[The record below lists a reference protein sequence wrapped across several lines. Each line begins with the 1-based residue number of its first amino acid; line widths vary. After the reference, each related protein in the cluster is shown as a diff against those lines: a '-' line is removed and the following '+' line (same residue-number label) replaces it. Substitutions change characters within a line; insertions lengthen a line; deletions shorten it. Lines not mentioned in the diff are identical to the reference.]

1 MFDYRLKVFY
11 TVANRLSFTK
21 AANELNISQPA
32 VTKHIKEIENQLNTK
47 LFDRKGTT
55 IQITESGK
63 ILFVYAEK
71 SRQLYRDLEF
81 AIAQLNKQEKGKLKI
96 GASTTIAQYIL
107 PEILARFNSYYKDIN
122 IELVTHNSED
132 IATLLKSGKID
143 LGIVEGES
151 KSSYFDYQKF
161 KRDEIVL
168 VCNADHPLV
177 NRNFKIKD
185 LYDVDLIVREQG
197 SGTQEFIQNQLKKS
211 GVDLQKLNIIMQLGS
226 SESIKNYLLHS
237 EAMAFLSI
245 STILPELKNNQLN
258 VIDIKNFSIERDF
271 NFITLKGE
279 QSELIDLFMKFISY
293 N

>member
-21 AANELNISQPA
+21 AASELNISQPA

-55 IQITESGK
+55 IQLTESGK

-107 PEILARFNSYYKDIN
+107 PEILAKFNSYYKEIN
-122 IELVTHNSED
+122 IELITHNSED

-151 KSSYFDYQKF
+151 KSSYFNYQKF
-161 KRDEIVL
+161 KKDEIVL
-168 VCNADHPLV
+168 VCKTDHPLV
-177 NRNFKIKD
+177 NKNFKTKD

-211 GVDLQKLNIIMQLGS
+211 GIEVQKLNIIMQLGS

-245 STILPELKNNQLN
+245 STILPELKNNQLS

-279 QSELIDLFMKFISY
+279 QSDLIDLFRKFISY

>member
-55 IQITESGK
+55 IQLTESGK

-107 PEILARFNSYYKDIN
+107 PEILAKFNSYYKDIN

-132 IATLLKSGKID
+132 IATLLKTGKID

-161 KRDEIVL
+161 KRDEIIL
-168 VCNADHPLV
+168 VCKADHPLV
-177 NRNFKIKD
+177 NKNFKTKD

-211 GVDLQKLNIIMQLGS
+211 KVDLQKLNIIMQLGS

-237 EAMAFLSI
+237 EALAFLSI
-245 STILPELKNNQLN
+245 NTILPELKNNQLS

-279 QSELIDLFMKFISY
+279 QSELIHLFMKFVNY

>member
-55 IQITESGK
+55 IQLTESGK

-71 SRQLYRDLEF
+71 NRQLYRDLEF
-81 AIAQLNKQEKGKLKI
+81 AISQLNKSEKGKLKI

-107 PEILARFNSYYKDIN
+107 PEILAKFNSCYKDIN

-132 IATLLKSGKID
+132 ISTLLKNGQID

-151 KSSYFDYQKF
+151 KSSYFDYEKF

-168 VCNADHPLV
+168 VCKSNHPLV
-177 NRNFKIKD
+177 NKNFKIKD
-185 LYDVDLIVREQG
+185 LYDIDLIVREQG

-211 GVDLQKLNIIMQLGS
+211 GLEVQKLNIIMQLGS

-237 EAMAFLSI
+237 EALAFLSLN
-245 STILPELKNNQLN
+245 TILPELKNNQLS

-279 QSELIDLFMKFISY
+279 QSELIHLFMKFINY

>member
-55 IQITESGK
+55 IQLTESGK

-107 PEILARFNSYYKDIN
+107 PEILAKFNSYYKNIN

-132 IATLLKSGKID
+132 IATLLKNGKID

-161 KRDEIVL
+161 KKDEIVL
-168 VCNADHPLV
+168 VCKEDHPLV
-177 NRNFKIKD
+177 NKNFKTKD

-211 GVDLQKLNIIMQLGS
+211 GVDLQKLNIIMQLGN

-245 STILPELKNNQLN
+245 STILPELKNNQLS

-279 QSELIDLFMKFISY
+279 QSDLIDLFRKFISY

>member
-55 IQITESGK
+55 IQLTESGR
-63 ILFVYAEK
+63 ILFIYAEK

-107 PEILARFNSYYKDIN
+107 PEILAKFKSYYKDIN

-161 KRDEIVL
+161 KKDEIIL
-168 VCNADHPLV
+168 VCKADHPLV
-177 NRNFKIKD
+177 NKNFKTKD

-211 GVDLQKLNIIMQLGS
+211 GVDFQKLKIIMQLGS

>member
-55 IQITESGK
+55 IQLTESGK
-63 ILFVYAEK
+63 ILFIYAEK

-81 AIAQLNKQEKGKLKI
+81 AISQLNKQEKGKLKI

-107 PEILARFNSYYKDIN
+107 PEILAKFNSYYKDIN

-132 IATLLKSGKID
+132 ISTLLKKGQID

-168 VCNADHPLV
+168 VCKADHRLAHK
-177 NRNFKIKD
+177 NFKIKD
-185 LYDVDLIVREQG
+185 LYDIDLIVREQG

-211 GVDLQKLNIIMQLGS
+211 GIEVQKLNIIMQLGS
-226 SESIKNYLLHS
+226 SESIKNYLQHS

-245 STILPELKNNQLN
+245 STILPELKNNQFN
-258 VIDIKNFSIERDF
+258 VIDIKTFSIERDF

-279 QSELIDLFMKFISY
+279 QSDLIDLFRKFINY

>member
-107 PEILARFNSYYKDIN
+107 PEILAKFNSYYKDIN

-161 KRDEIVL
+161 KRDEIIL
-168 VCNADHPLV
+168 VCKADHPLV
-177 NRNFKIKD
+177 NKNFKTKD

-211 GVDLQKLNIIMQLGS
+211 GIEVQKLNIIMQLGS

-245 STILPELKNNQLN
+245 STILPELKNNQLS

-279 QSELIDLFMKFISY
+279 QSELIDLLRKFISY

>member
-63 ILFVYAEK
+63 ILFIYAEK

-107 PEILARFNSYYKDIN
+107 PEILAKFNSYYKDIN
-122 IELVTHNSED
+122 IEVVTHNSED
-132 IATLLKSGKID
+132 IANLLKSGKID
-143 LGIVEGES
+143 FGIVEGES

-161 KRDEIVL
+161 KKDEIVL
-168 VCNADHPLV
+168 ACKTDHPLV
-177 NRNFKIKD
+177 NKNFKTKD

-245 STILPELKNNQLN
+245 STILTELKNNQLS

>member
-11 TVANRLSFTK
+11 TVATRLSFTK

-32 VTKHIKEIENQLNTK
+32 VTKHIKEIENQLSTK

-55 IQITESGK
+55 IQLTESGK
-63 ILFVYAEK
+63 ILFIYAEK
-71 SRQLYRDLEF
+71 NRQLYRDLEF

-107 PEILARFNSYYKDIN
+107 PEILAKFNSYYKDIN

-161 KRDEIVL
+161 KKDEIVL
-168 VCNADHPLV
+168 VCKTDHPLV
-177 NRNFKIKD
+177 NKNFKIKD
-185 LYDVDLIVREQG
+185 LYDIDLIVREQG

-245 STILPELKNNQLN
+245 STILPELKNNRLS

>member
-11 TVANRLSFTK
+11 AVANRLSFTK

-55 IQITESGK
+55 IQLTESGK

-71 SRQLYRDLEF
+71 NRQLYRDLEF

-107 PEILARFNSYYKDIN
+107 PEILAKFNSYYKDIN

-161 KRDEIVL
+161 KKDEIVL
-168 VCNADHPLV
+168 VCKTDHPLV
-177 NRNFKIKD
+177 NKNFKTKD

-211 GVDLQKLNIIMQLGS
+211 GVDIQKLNIIMQLGS

-245 STILPELKNNQLN
+245 STILPELKNNQLS

-279 QSELIDLFMKFISY
+279 QSDLIDLFRKFISY